1 MFSIKLKELREKAG
15 FSQQALA
22 NKIGVSQ
29 STIGMWESGKREPN
43 FETTSKLADFFNCS
57 TDYLLGKSDVPTS
70 LDEQLANEEF
80 ALYGE
85 VHDLTDEEKQRVLDF
100 IKFTKSQRKNV

>member
-1 MFSIKLKELREKAG
+1 MFSIKLKELREEAD
-15 FSQQALA
+15 FSQKMLA

-29 STIGMWESGKREPN
+29 STVGMWESGKREPN
-43 FETTSKLADFFNCS
+43 FEMVSKLADFFNCS
-57 TDYLLGKSDVPTS
+57 TDYLLGKTDNHAS
-70 LDEQLANEEF
+70 LDEQLSHEEF

-100 IKFTKSQRKNV
+100 IKFTKSQRKDD